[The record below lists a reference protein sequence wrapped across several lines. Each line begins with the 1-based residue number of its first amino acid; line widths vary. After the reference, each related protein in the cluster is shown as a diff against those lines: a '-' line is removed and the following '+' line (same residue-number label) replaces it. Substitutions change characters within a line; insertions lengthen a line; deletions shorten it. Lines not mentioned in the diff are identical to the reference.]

1 MPTEN
6 YTTKFKVDISDLK
19 NNIKTANAQIKTYAA
34 QIKNASAGMQKG
46 EETADSLTQTHRIT
60 GLNQKNAY
68 LFDMRGEKEISI
80 YLTKVAE

>member
-34 QIKNASAGMQKG
+34 EIKNASAGMEKG
-46 EETADSLTQTHRIT
+46 EETADSLTKKINAQ
-60 GLNQKNAY
+60 QKIVET
-68 LFDMRGEKEISI
+68 EKSK
-80 YLTKVAE
+80 LQALQ